1 MGYVVQTPILNAEH
15 HNPHTHNLH
24 TLPLQDN
31 ILQEPCQS
39 QVDRDSVGD
48 LEEDFLVD
56 SLNKAVEEDFQVDS
70 LNKAAEEDFR
80 EVFLEEPV
88 ADSQAQAEGNPADFL
103 ALAEG
108 DPADFQ
114 EELGVILHKV
124 DLEEVIPHNKAVEEV
139 PQEVIPLKVVP
150 QEEDSHNKPHLHP
163 HPHLPQ
169 LLLQL
174 PPLHPHLH
182 HNLPHLWEDLNLHK
196 MLDTAN
202 AELDEML

>member
-48 LEEDFLVD
+48 LEEDFLAD

-70 LNKAAEEDFR
+70 LNKAAEVDFR

-139 PQEVIPLKVVP
+139 SEFTYVSHSKIYSIKVHAP
-150 QEEDSHNKPHLHP
+150 IIQHLISEHISRP
-163 HPHLPQ
+163 ILNIKYLNIHLT
-169 LLLQL
+169 L
-174 PPLHPHLH
+174 
-182 HNLPHLWEDLNLHK
+182 
-196 MLDTAN
+196 
-202 AELDEML
+202 